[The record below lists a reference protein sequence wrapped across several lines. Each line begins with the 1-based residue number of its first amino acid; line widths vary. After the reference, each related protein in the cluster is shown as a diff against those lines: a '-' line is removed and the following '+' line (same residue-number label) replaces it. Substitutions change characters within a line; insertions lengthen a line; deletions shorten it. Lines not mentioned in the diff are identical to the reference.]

1 MIAMLA
7 MFANTASAAVIYS
20 DNSGVASNPNDLQ
33 MSSNLYNPITQTTTT
48 ASFTA
53 VDDFTLATDAVLTGV
68 NFWADTGTVT
78 NVNPLEILPSDPAN
92 FAYTYTIY
100 DNTGPGGTVVAT
112 DTATVVSS
120 APTSSVSL
128 SNVPVYE
135 VTFDLITPLA
145 LSAGST
151 YWLEL
156 QGIADTSGKQTI
168 AWTDFNG
175 AVIGASSQQ
184 SINGAY
190 TGPIGADRAF
200 ELLGTTAPVPTPGT
214 IFLLGLG
221 LLGIARSVKK

>member
-7 MFANTASAAVIYS
+7 MFANSANAAVIYS
-20 DNSGVASNPNDLQ
+20 DNAGVAATPNDLQ
-33 MSSNLYNPITQTTTT
+33 MSSNLYNPITETTTT

-53 VDDFTLATDAVLTGV
+53 VDDFTLGTDAILTGV

-78 NVNPLEILPSDPAN
+78 SVGPLEILPSDPAN

-112 DTATVVSS
+112 NTATVVSS
-120 APTSSVSL
+120 ILTSSVSL
-128 SNVPVYE
+128 SGVHVYE

-156 QGIADTSGKQTI
+156 QGIADTSGAQTI

-184 SINGAY
+184 SVNGTY

-200 ELLGTTAPVPTPGT
+200 ELLGTPVPTPGT